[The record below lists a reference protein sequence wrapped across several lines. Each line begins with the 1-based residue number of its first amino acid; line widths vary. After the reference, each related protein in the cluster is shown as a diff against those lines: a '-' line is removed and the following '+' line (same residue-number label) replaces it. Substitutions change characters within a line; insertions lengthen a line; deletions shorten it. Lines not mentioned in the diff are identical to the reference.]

1 MTTIDPLW
9 SPRTESELQ
18 SALTSGL
25 LEETHYLDLKREL
38 ASGRGGSKSL
48 AKDLAAFA
56 IDGGVILVGVDEGE
70 DGTRPPTLVPQPT
83 GGVSERVEQIARMA
97 VSEPLRV
104 QTTVIPSSEP
114 SKGYLVIR
122 IPPSP
127 RAPHM
132 VDGRYYG
139 RGDKTNVVLSNE
151 EVLRYHQR
159 LLHDRSDLQA
169 EARQLLD
176 DIDPEI
182 PLFAVLADPIG
193 ARDDFLV
200 ELAEAHDWETRVGEL
215 VRRAGHGAKGP
226 DYPPHVRGAGFQRR
240 AEGVAVTDGMHDDV
254 RQFDGD
260 GRALELVFH
269 ESGRLTLLSERATVM
284 YARPVHPPRPERKA
298 IFEELI
304 VDKVEMLVRVT
315 AEVART
321 AHYQGSWRFALT
333 ARGLKGGVSYL
344 RVDDFGRFSGAEYT
358 ADVYARETE
367 AALSDFIDDP
377 NTVVQAL
384 TMPLLR
390 GLGVHRHQK
399 LAWLQAAPHSSNAAS
414 VG

>member
-1 MTTIDPLW
+1 M
-9 SPRTESELQ
+9 
-18 SALTSGL
+18 
-25 LEETHYLDLKREL
+25 
-38 ASGRGGSKSL
+38 

-56 IDGGVILVGVDEGE
+56 IDGGMILVGVDEGE
-70 DGTRPPTLVPQPT
+70 DTTRPPTLVPQLT
-83 GGVSERVEQIARMA
+83 DGLAERVEQVARMA

-104 QTTVIPSSEP
+104 QTTVISSSEP

-151 EVLRYHQR
+151 EVLRHHQR

-169 EARQLLD
+169 EVRELLN
-176 DIDPEI
+176 DIDREM
-182 PLFAVLADPIG
+182 PLFAVIADPIG

-200 ELAEAHDWETRVGEL
+200 ELAEAHNWETRVGEL
-215 VRRAGHGAKGP
+215 VRRAGDGAKGP
-226 DYPPHVRGAGFQRR
+226 NYPPYVRGAGFQRR

-254 RQFDGD
+254 RRFDGD
-260 GRALELVFH
+260 GKALELVFH
-269 ESGRLTLLSERATVM
+269 ESGRLTLVSERATVM
-284 YARPVHPPRPERKA
+284 YAPPVQPPRPERKV

-304 VDKVEMLVRVT
+304 ADKVEMFVRVT
-315 AEVART
+315 AEVARS

-333 ARGLKGGVSYL
+333 VRGLKGGVSYL

-367 AALSDFIDDP
+367 AALTEFIDDP
-377 NTVVQAL
+377 NAVVQAL

-399 LAWLQAAPHSSNAAS
+399 LAWLQVASDSSNAT
-414 VG
+414 